1 MAVDGSQPPD
11 PAALSDPAEVV
22 EVILDPRRRGE
33 LYPYLHRLREL
44 EPVHRS
50 EALHGRPAWLITS
63 FADSLA
69 VLSDKSLVSD
79 ARNAEIFDT
88 GPGGQQFYDMVRRLL
103 LYVDPADHGRIRNLL
118 ARHFT
123 PRAVRRFRP
132 LMERVVDEL
141 LDRAAGRQRIDL
153 VRELAYELP
162 TAVICEILG
171 VPRSDLPVFHRWL
184 NDFAR
189 RGDVS
194 GITPEVERRGEEA
207 TAGFCGYF
215 EDLIRQRRAQPR
227 DDFMSL
233 LVQVADEEGQLAD
246 DELVALCILMIQAGH
261 ETTADMIALSTL
273 ALLRNP
279 EQLARLRASPG
290 LTKNAVEEFLRFDG
304 SNQMVQRVSYEDF
317 HVGDVLVRAGE
328 VCSILT
334 GAAGRDPA
342 RYTDPDRLDIE
353 RADIQHFG
361 FGHGSHIC
369 LGAALAR
376 DELEIMLTRMIAR
389 FPEMELVSQEAMYR
403 DSFVLRGLERLEVEL
418 GRPA

>member
-1 MAVDGSQPPD
+1 MTEGVDQQPD
-11 PAALSDPAEVV
+11 PASLSDPAEVV

-33 LYPYLHRLREL
+33 LYPYLNRLREL
-44 EPVHRS
+44 EPIHRS

-69 VLSDKSLVSD
+69 VLSNKSLVSD

-88 GPGGQQFYDMVRRLL
+88 GPGGEQFYDMVRRLL
-103 LYVDPADHGRIRNLL
+103 LYVEPTDHDRIRNLL

-123 PRAVRRFRP
+123 PRAIGRFRP

-141 LDRAAGRQRIDL
+141 LDRAQAKRRIDL
-153 VRELAYELP
+153 VRDLAYALP
-162 TAVICEILG
+162 TAVICDILG
-171 VPRSDLPVFHRWL
+171 VPRSDLPVFHGWL

-194 GITPEVERRGEEA
+194 GITPEVERLGEEA
-207 TAGFCGYF
+207 TSGFCSYF
-215 EDLIRQRRAQPR
+215 EELIRQRRARPQ
-227 DDFMSL
+227 DDFMSV
-233 LVQVADEEGQLAD
+233 LVQVADQEGRITD

-279 EQLARLRASPG
+279 DQFARLRNSPA
-290 LTKNAVEEFLRFDG
+290 LMKNAIEEFLRFDG

-317 HVGDVLVRAGE
+317 QVDGVQVRAGE

-342 RYTDPDRLDIE
+342 RYVDPDRLDIE
-353 RADIQHFG
+353 REDIQHFG

-369 LGAALAR
+369 LGAAVAR
-376 DELEIMLTRMIAR
+376 NELEIMLTRMIAR
-389 FPEMELVSQEAMYR
+389 FPEMELVSEAVVYR
-403 DSFVLRGLERLEVEL
+403 DSFVLRGLERLEVDL
-418 GRPA
+418 GNPG